1 MIEGLGLGLASADV
15 DGRHPAPSWFCI
27 ETYDGSLPKTGFR
40 VQGFD
45 LMVCCQTVAPTQA
58 RRLPQGKTPGITSS
72 ATDPPVTIHSV
83 SGNAWLLFR
92 ALLKA
97 APH

>member
-1 MIEGLGLGLASADV
+1 MLMEDTLHHVGFALKPTM
-15 DGRHPAPSWFCI
+15 GRFPM
-27 ETYDGSLPKTGFR
+27 TGFR

-58 RRLPQGKTPGITSS
+58 RRLPQAKKPGITSS
-72 ATDPPVTIHSV
+72 ATDPTVTSHSV

-97 APH
+97 GN